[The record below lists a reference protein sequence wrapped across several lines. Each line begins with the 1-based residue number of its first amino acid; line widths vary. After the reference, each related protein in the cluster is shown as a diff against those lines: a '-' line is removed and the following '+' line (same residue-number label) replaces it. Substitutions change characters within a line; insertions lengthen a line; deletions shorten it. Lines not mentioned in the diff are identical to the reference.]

1 MSTLKSTIRKFSR
14 ELGILVAL
22 GLLVLIFGI
31 LEPFYLTPKNL
42 LDIIDQ
48 TTINGFL
55 ALGITFAIITGGND
69 LSVGSNMAVSIV
81 AVGSLLVMGVPPILC
96 IVIGIGLGFI
106 LGCINGFM
114 VSKMKLL
121 PFIATMGTMSVY
133 RGIAYI
139 FTGGWPVLNI
149 PSSFRSMIDGR
160 VFGWLPGGV
169 ILMLVFT
176 AVGYII
182 LKHTKFGT
190 YLYSI
195 GGNEEAT
202 RLSGINV
209 DRKKII
215 AYGICGIGT
224 AFAGLVMLAK
234 LGTGEPTAG
243 QGYELNAIAAT
254 AIGGTSLNGG
264 KGSIIGTLLGA
275 IFLQALKVGL
285 VVLGMDT
292 FWQFIATGAIIIIAV
307 FFDVVKG
314 NIDLRRDVKKVKVG
328 GETNG

>member
-1 MSTLKSTIRKFSR
+1 MSSLKQTVKKFSR
-14 ELGILVAL
+14 ELGILFAL
-22 GLLVLIFGI
+22 LLLVVIFGI

-42 LDIIDQ
+42 MDIIDQ

-81 AVGSLLVMGVPPILC
+81 AVGSLLVLGISPILC
-96 IVIGIGLGFI
+96 VFLGIGIGFLLGV
-106 LGCINGFM
+106 INGFM
-114 VSKMKLL
+114 VAKMKLL

-133 RGIAYI
+133 RGVAYL
-139 FTGGWPVLNI
+139 FTGGWPVLGI
-149 PSSFRSMIDGR
+149 PPSFRSMIDGKI
-160 VFGWLPGGV
+160 FGVIPGGV
-169 ILMLVFT
+169 ILLLLFT
-176 AVGYII
+176 AVGFVL
-182 LKHTKFGT
+182 LKHTRFGA

-209 DRKKII
+209 DRNKIM

-224 AFAGLVMLAK
+224 AFAALVMLAK

-285 VVLGMDT
+285 VVCGVDT
-292 FWQFIATGAIIIIAV
+292 FWQYIATGGIIIVAV
-307 FFDVVKG
+307 YFDIVKG
-314 NIDLRRDVKKVKVG
+314 SISFRKDARQIHKAA
-328 GETNG
+328 

>member
-1 MSTLKSTIRKFSR
+1 MSSIKQTVRKFAR
-14 ELGILVAL
+14 ELGILFAL
-22 GLLVLIFGI
+22 LLLVIIFGLI
-31 LEPFYLTPKNL
+31 EPIYLTPKNL
-42 LDIIDQ
+42 MDIVDQ
-48 TTINGFL
+48 TTVNGFL

-69 LSVGSNMAVSIV
+69 LSVGSNMAVGIV
-81 AVGSLLVMGVPPILC
+81 AVGSLLIMGWPPILC
-96 IVIGIGLGFI
+96 ILIGILFGFI
-106 LGCINGFM
+106 LGCVNGFM
-114 VSKMKLL
+114 VAKMKLL

-149 PSSFRSMIDGR
+149 PSSFRSMIDGKA
-160 VFGWLPGGV
+160 FGVVPGGV
-169 ILMLVFT
+169 ILLLLFT
-176 AVGYII
+176 VVGYIL
-182 LKHTKFGT
+182 LKHTRFGS
-190 YLYSI
+190 YLYSM

-209 DRKKII
+209 DRNKII

-224 AFAGLVMLAK
+224 AFAALVTLAK

-275 IFLQALKVGL
+275 VFLQALKVGL
-285 VVLGMDT
+285 VVCGVDT
-292 FWQFIATGAIIIIAV
+292 FWQYIATGGIIIVAV
-307 FFDVVKG
+307 YFDIVKG
-314 NIDLRRDVKKVKVG
+314 SVDLRRDTQKSKKAA
-328 GETNG
+328 

>member
-1 MSTLKSTIRKFSR
+1 MTAVKNTIKKFSR

-22 GLLVLIFGI
+22 ALLVVIFGI

-42 LDIIDQ
+42 LDIVDQ
-48 TTINGFL
+48 STINGFL

-81 AVGSLLVMGVPPILC
+81 AVGSLLVMGLPIPLC
-96 IVIGIGLGFI
+96 IAIGIAIGFVLGA
-106 LGCINGFM
+106 LNGFM
-114 VSKMKLL
+114 VAKMKLL

-149 PSSFRSMIDGR
+149 PTGFRSLIDGR

-169 ILMLVFT
+169 ILLLVFT
-176 AVGYII
+176 ALGYVV
-182 LKHTKFGT
+182 LKHTRFGT
-190 YLYSI
+190 YLYSM

-209 DRKKII
+209 DRNKII
-215 AYGICGIGT
+215 AYGICGVGT

-264 KGSIIGTLLGA
+264 KGSILGTLLGA

-292 FWQFIATGAIIIIAV
+292 FWQYIATGSIIIIAV

-314 NIDLRRDVKKVKVG
+314 NIGFRRTMKKAQGKG
-328 GETNG
+328 A

>member
-1 MSTLKSTIRKFSR
+1 MRSVKNTIKRFSR

-22 GLLVLIFGI
+22 ALLIIIFGI

-42 LDIIDQ
+42 LDIVDQ
-48 TTINGFL
+48 STINGFL

-81 AVGSLLVMGVPPILC
+81 AVGSLLVMGLPPMLCMVVGIL
-96 IVIGIGLGFI
+96 IGFI
-106 LGCINGFM
+106 LGLENGFM
-114 VSKMKLL
+114 VAKMKLL
-121 PFIATMGTMSVY
+121 PFIATMGTMSIY

-149 PSSFRSMIDGR
+149 PSEFRSMIDGR

-169 ILMLVFT
+169 ILLLVFT
-176 AVGYII
+176 VIGYII
-182 LKHTKFGT
+182 LKHTKYGT

-215 AYGICGIGT
+215 AYGICGVGT

-264 KGSIIGTLLGA
+264 KGSILGTLLGA

-292 FWQFIATGAIIIIAV
+292 FWQYIATGGIIVIAV
-307 FFDVVKG
+307 YFDVFKESFT
-314 NIDLRRDVKKVKVG
+314 LRRDAKKVKAK
-328 GETNG
+328 GE

>member
-1 MSTLKSTIRKFSR
+1 MRSVKNTIKRFSR

-22 GLLVLIFGI
+22 ALLIIIFGI

-42 LDIIDQ
+42 LDIVDQ
-48 TTINGFL
+48 STINGFL

-81 AVGSLLVMGVPPILC
+81 AVGSLLVMGLPPMLCMVVGIL
-96 IVIGIGLGFI
+96 IGFI
-106 LGCINGFM
+106 LGLVNGFM
-114 VSKMKLL
+114 VAKMKLL
-121 PFIATMGTMSVY
+121 PFIATMGTMSIY

-149 PSSFRSMIDGR
+149 PSEFRSMIDGR

-169 ILMLVFT
+169 ILLLVFT
-176 AVGYII
+176 VIGYII
-182 LKHTKFGT
+182 LKHTKYGT

-215 AYGICGIGT
+215 AYGICGVGT

-264 KGSIIGTLLGA
+264 KGSILGTLLGA

-292 FWQFIATGAIIIIAV
+292 FWQYIATGGIIVIAV
-307 FFDVVKG
+307 YFDVFKESFT
-314 NIDLRRDVKKVKVG
+314 LRRDAKKVKAK
-328 GETNG
+328 GE